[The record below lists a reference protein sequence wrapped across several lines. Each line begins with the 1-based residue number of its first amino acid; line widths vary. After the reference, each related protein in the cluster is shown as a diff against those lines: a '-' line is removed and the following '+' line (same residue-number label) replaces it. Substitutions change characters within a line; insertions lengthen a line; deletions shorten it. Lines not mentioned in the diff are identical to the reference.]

1 MEQTVYSQ
9 DEILAEHGFAKKLSH
24 DGRKI
29 HGGLDAEGRYLPPRS
44 LNRIDAI
51 RIWSKQVSEAGNE
64 LDVMDRKAV
73 IERFEFFPT
82 VEQAKFLLENGC
94 KDAMT
99 RLLTMIG
106 IVEGFGNDGIK
117 LMPDLDMASYFVESV
132 DGTCLDHL
140 HRGLLRA
147 HGLDEAGSEH
157 ESGHDEMWF
166 AIRDVALDRPDV
178 TDDMF
183 ENLPIAPPPGYTGR
197 AKPAAEALSVGD
209 TVERL
214 FAGLDPALEMTL
226 RGLAQILLVEL
237 GAYKTFAWARE
248 VLADPKASAA
258 PEWAP
263 RMVDCIQAD
272 EDIHVNYL
280 ECALAE
286 ARARTFLAVDGERIP
301 GPVVIDRI
309 CEAALERQSGARMQ
323 RMMAHRYRNIVNE
336 LEERADGKQ
345 ILEKFQALGPVPAL
359 QP

>member
-1 MEQTVYSQ
+1 MTQLVYSQ
-9 DEILAEHGFAKKLSH
+9 DEILAEHDFATKMNH
-24 DGRKI
+24 DGRTI
-29 HGGLDAEGRYLPPRS
+29 HGGLAADGRYQPPRS
-44 LNRIDAI
+44 LHRTDAI
-51 RIWSKQVSEAGNE
+51 RAWSGQVVTAGHK

-73 IERFEFFPT
+73 IEMFDFFPT
-82 VEQAKFLLENGC
+82 VEQTTLLLERGC

-117 LMPDLDMASYFVESV
+117 LMPKLEIGDYFVESV
-132 DGTCLDHL
+132 EGTCLDHL
-140 HRGLLRA
+140 HRGLLIA
-147 HGLDEAGSEH
+147 HGRDEAGSEQ
-157 ESGHDEMWF
+157 EAGHDEMWF
-166 AIRDVALDRPDV
+166 AIRDVALDHPEV

-197 AKPAAEALSVGD
+197 AKASPEALSVGD
-209 TVERL
+209 TMERL
-214 FAGLDPALEMTL
+214 FPSFDPALEMTL

-263 RMVDCIQAD
+263 HMVDCIQAD

-286 ARARTFLAVDGERIP
+286 ARARTFVDTGGERIA
-301 GPVVIDRI
+301 GETVIDRV
-309 CEAALERQSGARMQ
+309 CEATIERQSGPRMQ
-323 RMMAHRYRNIVNE
+323 RMMAHRYQNILNE
-336 LEERADGKQ
+336 LATRSDGEK
-345 ILEKFQALGPVPAL
+345 ILAEFKALGPVPEV
-359 QP
+359 

>member
-1 MEQTVYSQ
+1 MERRVYSEA
-9 DEILAEHGFAKKLSH
+9 EILAEHDFAKKTRH
-24 DGRKI
+24 DGRTI
-29 HGGLDAEGRYLPPRS
+29 HGGLDSEGRYLPPRS
-44 LNRIDAI
+44 LHRIDAI
-51 RIWSKQVSEAGNE
+51 RAWSKRVIEDGHE

-73 IERFEFFPT
+73 IEMFEFFPT
-82 VEQAKFLLENGC
+82 VDQAKLLLENGC

-117 LMPDLDMASYFVESV
+117 LMPRLDMGRFFVESV
-132 DGTCLDHL
+132 EGTCLDHL
-140 HRGLLRA
+140 HKGLLLA

-166 AIRDVALDRPDV
+166 AIRDVALDHPEV

-183 ENLPIAPPPGYTGR
+183 ENLPIAPPPGYTGK
-197 AKPAAEALSVGD
+197 AKPAPEALSVGD
-209 TVERL
+209 SLERL
-214 FAGLDPALEMTL
+214 FPGLDPAVEMTL

-258 PEWAP
+258 PDWAP
-263 RMVDCIQAD
+263 WMVDCIQAD

-286 ARARTFLAVDGERIP
+286 ARARTFVAMDGEKIP
-301 GPVVIDRI
+301 GRVVIDRI

-323 RMMAHRYRNIVNE
+323 RMMAHRYRNILNE
-336 LEERADGKQ
+336 LERRSDG
-345 ILEKFQALGPVPAL
+345 EKVLRDFQALGPVPAL
-359 QP
+359 

>member
-9 DEILAEHGFAKKLSH
+9 DEILAEHRFAEKMSH
-24 DGRKI
+24 DGRTI
-29 HGGLDAEGRYLPPRS
+29 HGGLDSEGRYLPPRS

-51 RIWSKQVSEAGNE
+51 RTWAKQVSEAGHK

-73 IERFEFFPT
+73 MEMFEFFPT
-82 VEQAKFLLENGC
+82 VDQAKLLLEHGC

-117 LMPDLDMASYFVESV
+117 LMPELDMASYFVESV
-132 DGTCLDHL
+132 EGTCLDHL
-140 HRGLLRA
+140 HKGLLRA

-166 AIRDVALDRPDV
+166 AIRDVALDHPDV

-197 AKPAAEALSVGD
+197 AKPAPEALSVGD
-209 TVERL
+209 TMERL
-214 FAGLDPALEMTL
+214 FPSLDPALEMTL

-258 PEWAP
+258 PDWAP
-263 RMVDCIQAD
+263 RMVDYIQAD

-280 ECALAE
+280 QCALAE
-286 ARARTFLAVDGERIP
+286 ARARTFVATDGEKIP
-301 GPVVIDRI
+301 GPVVIDRV
-309 CEAALERQSGARMQ
+309 CEAAVERQSGARMQ
-323 RMMAHRYRNIVNE
+323 RMMAHRYRNILNE
-336 LEERADGKQ
+336 LEARPDGQQVLDEFKG
-345 ILEKFQALGPVPAL
+345 LGPVPAL
-359 QP
+359 

>member
-9 DEILAEHGFAKKLSH
+9 DEILAEHDFAEKLSH
-24 DGRKI
+24 DGRPI
-29 HGGLDAEGRYLPPRS
+29 HGGLDSGSRYLPPRS

-51 RIWSKQVSEAGNE
+51 RAWSKQVTAAGHK

-73 IERFEFFPT
+73 IEMFEFFPT
-82 VEQAKFLLENGC
+82 VDQAKLLLENGC
-94 KDAMT
+94 DDAMT

-117 LMPDLDMASYFVESV
+117 LMPELDMTDYFVESV
-132 DGTCLDHL
+132 EGTCLDHL
-140 HRGLLRA
+140 HRGLLVA

-166 AIRDVALDRPDV
+166 AIRDVALDRPNV

-183 ENLPIAPPPGYTGR
+183 ENLPIAPPPGYSGR
-197 AKPAAEALSVGD
+197 AKPAPEALKVGD

-214 FAGLDPALEMTL
+214 FPSLDPALELTL

-248 VLADPKASAA
+248 VLADPKASSA

-263 RMVDCIQAD
+263 QMVDCIQAD

-286 ARARTFLAVDGERIP
+286 ARARTFLGADGEKIP

-309 CEAALERQSGARMQ
+309 CEAALERQSGERMQ
-323 RMMAHRYRNIVNE
+323 RMMAHRYRNILDE
-336 LEERADGKQ
+336 LEGRADGRQ
-345 ILEKFQALGPVPAL
+345 ILREFQALGPVPAL
-359 QP
+359 